1 MPSVAVTSFSS
12 FLCIDFFRFYV
23 NGIVS
28 TLIPDKYSFQF
39 IKHRVINQINTLS
52 SKASIINLPGVLPN
66 LPLIPVQ
73 DQVVEEILPGGVVAA
88 FEPEH
93 QLIDSEG
100 TLVKLLNA

>member
-1 MPSVAVTSFSS
+1 MQVT
-12 FLCIDFFRFYV
+12 Y
-23 NGIVS
+23 
-28 TLIPDKYSFQF
+28 FQF
-39 IKHRVINQINTLS
+39 IKHRFINQINTLS

-93 QLIDSEG
+93 QLIAAVQGHGELCRRHRLRKGDLRG
-100 TLVKLLNA
+100 QVAVGADV